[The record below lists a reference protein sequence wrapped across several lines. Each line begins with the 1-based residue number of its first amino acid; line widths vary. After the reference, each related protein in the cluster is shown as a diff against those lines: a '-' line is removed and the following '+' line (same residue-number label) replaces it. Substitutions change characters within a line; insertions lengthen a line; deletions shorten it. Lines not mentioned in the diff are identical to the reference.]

1 MVRGLGLHCNKIS
14 FSMVSDVKKNYL
26 AQLVLTMVLDLCILS
41 GSTLGKPFLQ
51 TFFRFLIILK
61 IIFKIQ
67 GTILGLLGGL
77 VTWGVLK
84 HQRETF
90 KLTSQALHNLF
101 EDYGKNK

>member
-1 MVRGLGLHCNKIS
+1 MVRGLGLHLNKIS
-14 FSMVSDVKKNYL
+14 LFYGFRCKKNYL
-26 AQLVLTMVLDLCILS
+26 AHIVLTMVLDLCILS

-61 IIFKIQ
+61 IIFIIQ

-90 KLTSQALHNLF
+90 KLTSQALHNLL
-101 EDYGKNK
+101 EEYGKNK